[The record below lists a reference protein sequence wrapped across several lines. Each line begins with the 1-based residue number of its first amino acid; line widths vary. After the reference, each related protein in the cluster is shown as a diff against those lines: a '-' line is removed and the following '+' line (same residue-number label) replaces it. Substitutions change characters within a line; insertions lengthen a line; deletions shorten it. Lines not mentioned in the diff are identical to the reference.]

1 MGNGTS
7 GPPAAADEPWRQ
19 RLEDLEEALRRIV
32 IVLEPDGRHD
42 VTDRDVAALA
52 IACDV
57 LDLDFPEIN
66 WLAALA
72 EV

>member
-1 MGNGTS
+1 MGIGTS
-7 GPPAAADEPWRQ
+7 ARLAAPDEPYRQ

-42 VTDRDVAALA
+42 VTDRDIAALA

-57 LDLDFPEIN
+57 LDLDFPETN

-72 EV
+72 

>member
-1 MGNGTS
+1 MGIAPTQLR
-7 GPPAAADEPWRQ
+7 AAPVDRSRQ
-19 RLEDLEEALRRIV
+19 RLEDLEEALRRIM

-42 VTDRDVAALA
+42 VTDRDLAALA

-57 LDLDFPEIN
+57 LDLDFPEID

-72 EV
+72 